1 MYPNWQHINLKPK
14 FFLVLSNIECD
25 FIVPVKT
32 FKNVTFMLSFYQYFE
47 NWSSQNLKFGRWFYE
62 FMDKAGDKKI
72 SWAYSGSGGAG
83 LHLSCSCYRLSP
95 SCDFFGVGTW
105 PAGLVHSG
113 IRPAVWCW
121 KGGFEN
127 LQTLPKPVQ
136 KSLAGVFSIPCDF
149 LLWSVA
155 SVIPH
160 SGHAWYLF
168 H

>member
-105 PAGLVHSG
+105 PARLVPSG
-113 IRPAVWCW
+113 IWLVVWCW
-121 KGGFEN
+121 QGGFEH
-127 LQTLPKPVQ
+127 LQTLSKSVQ
-136 KSLAGVFSIPCDF
+136 KPMVRISSLFSGVLPWPLELMLGTKI
-149 LLWSVA
+149 
-155 SVIPH
+155 
-160 SGHAWYLF
+160 
-168 H
+168 